1 MAAVGTFSAIGVQR
15 RVGKNGGIVLF
26 RFGSRLIADGLIEL
40 LLSVI
45 AAEDGADRRTG
56 QCIVDALHG
65 RQTDAERRALFI
77 EQPPSGEAL
86 HDGDADVVLFTGAVE
101 QRAVGVNAAQR
112 GVVAVCKQGVDVLAG
127 RKHVEGRIDA
137 EQDHFHIAGQRCLPR
152 DFRIVGAQADVAD
165 GAASFQL
172 HHIIQIVRML
182 DLLPFLL
189 GVHIVDHAEVDIIRL
204 HPPEKI
210 LKGGLYIPHIACAEI
225 LSVLPCGADVALND
239 PMGAVFVNA
248 LADDIAR
255 LGVRH
260 PAVQKVDALGC
271 GVPDQLNALVLR
283 MALQPFAAKADL
295 AHKKS
300 SFAKPA
306 CVHRRFLRKVLCI

>member
-1 MAAVGTFSAIGVQR
+1 
-15 RVGKNGGIVLF
+15 
-26 RFGSRLIADGLIEL
+26 
-40 LLSVI
+40 
-45 AAEDGADRRTG
+45 
-56 QCIVDALHG
+56 
-65 RQTDAERRALFI
+65 
-77 EQPPSGEAL
+77 
-86 HDGDADVVLFTGAVE
+86 
-101 QRAVGVNAAQR
+101 
-112 GVVAVCKQGVDVLAG
+112 
-127 RKHVEGRIDA
+127 
-137 EQDHFHIAGQRCLPR
+137 
-152 DFRIVGAQADVAD
+152 
-165 GAASFQL
+165 
-172 HHIIQIVRML
+172 ML

-255 LGVRH
+255 FGVRH

-271 GVPDQLNALVLR
+271 GVPDQLNARFLR
-283 MALQPFAAKADL
+283 MTLQPFAAKADL

-306 CVHRRFLRKVLCI
+306 CVHRHFLRKVLCI